1 MNRLSISGSI
11 IGGIKETQEMVD
23 FCFKHK
29 IYPECQSIEAKDI
42 DWAWDQL
49 EKTNPDGVRFVIDI
63 KKSLENKD
71 FLPWR
76 YYLIHNSWLSCH
88 QLHNKCIYYNTST
101 LLQIQIH
108 SSWLMIINTHPQF
121 LINISCDCFEFTH
134 LVMIC
139 LFSQKKTQATHNDTV
154 RTKSQWKWT
163 SYTYSHAHS
172 FSHKLWTNSIN
183 VDTIITALKKRW
195 SRVVY
200 QNLR

>member
-76 YYLIHNSWLSCH
+76 YYWIHDFWLSFQYCTT
-88 QLHNKCIYYNTST
+88 NVINYNTST

-139 LFSQKKTQATHNDTV
+139 LFSQKKCSTRATHNDTV

-163 SYTYSHAHS
+163 SYTNSHANS
-172 FSHKLWTNSIN
+172 FSHKTLCISAFCNH
-183 VDTIITALKKRW
+183 L
-195 SRVVY
+195 
-200 QNLR
+200 